1 MFSDIP
7 PHTGDPILGLLET
20 FRTDPRPGKVNLGV
34 GMYYDERG
42 VIPVLDSIKQ
52 AEQRISSDTHARVYL
67 PMEGD
72 QAYRAAIAPLI
83 FGDALASE
91 LMLSTIQTIGGSG
104 ALKVGADF
112 LHRFFPDR
120 SVWVPNPTWDNHI
133 GIFEGAG
140 FRIARY
146 PYYDE
151 STKGLAFEALL
162 TSLTATEPGDIVL
175 LHPCCH
181 NPTGVDPSRAQWS
194 AIVDLLDERKLLPF
208 FDMAYQG
215 FDKSNDDDAWVIRE
229 CAARGVDLLVSLSF
243 SKTFSL
249 YGERCGALSV
259 TSRNQ
264 TTADNVLGQL
274 KLAVRRNY
282 SSPPTHGMKLITTV
296 LSDSALRETWCRE
309 LDAMR
314 ARIHEVRSQLRQM
327 LLELRPSGSYDYL
340 VQQTGMFAY
349 TGLSNAQ
356 VNALKDEYGVYAVG
370 SGRICV
376 AGLNADNLIRVAR
389 AISSVENAVAA

>member
-7 PHTGDPILGLLET
+7 SDAGDPILSLLEA
-20 FRTDPRPGKVNLGV
+20 FHTDPRPGKVNLGV

-42 VIPVLDSIKQ
+42 VIPVLDSIRQ
-52 AEQRISSDTHARVYL
+52 AGQRVSSDASAHVYL

-72 QAYRAAIAPLI
+72 KTYREAVAPLI

-112 LHRFFPDR
+112 LHRFFPDQ
-120 SVWVPNPTWDNHI
+120 SVWVSNPTWDNHI

-140 FRIARY
+140 FKVNRY
-146 PYYDE
+146 TYYDE

-162 TSLTATEPGDIVL
+162 TALAGAKPGDIVL

-194 AIVDLLDERKLLPF
+194 IILDLMEERKLLPF

-215 FDKSNDDDAWVIRE
+215 FDKGNDDDAWVIRE
-229 CAARGVDLLVSLSF
+229 CATRGLDLLVSLSF

-249 YGERCGALSV
+249 YGERCGALCV
-259 TSRNQ
+259 TSRNH
-264 TTADNVLGQL
+264 TVADNVLGQL

-282 SSPPTHGMKLITTV
+282 SSPPTHGMRLITTV
-296 LSDSALRETWCRE
+296 LSDHALRETWCRE
-309 LDAMR
+309 VDAMR
-314 ARIHEVRSQLRQM
+314 ARIRDVRSQLRQM

-340 VQQTGMFAY
+340 MQQTGMFAY
-349 TGLSNAQ
+349 TGLSNTQ
-356 VNALKDEYGVYAVG
+356 VDTLKNEYGVYAVG

-389 AISSVENAVAA
+389 AISNVENAVAD